1 MHYQHPSYFAK
12 EDFRHNNK
20 IFGIHQKDR
29 LHGML
34 LLGKSGS
41 GKTNLMKVLLY
52 QDIICGRGAC
62 LMDVNGDFIREIID
76 LIPEH
81 RKQDIVYL
89 DASNPKLRLGYNPL
103 KKVNYAKRALIASS
117 ILETFQKL
125 WGGQSWGIKLEY
137 ILRNS
142 LLLLLDQE
150 QATLDDIPKV
160 LLDNQFRDNCLV
172 SCKNP
177 HVIRFFK
184 VEYPK
189 YSKTDILPVLNK
201 VGSFLSI
208 PMLRKILVSNTN
220 QLSLAQL
227 MNEKKIFLVNLSKGG
242 LLGSD
247 GAHLLGSLLI
257 TAMASAG
264 FNRVH
269 LPPQN
274 RHPFIIYLDEF
285 QNFTTGSIA
294 GAISELRKFGVSF
307 VLANQ
312 YLFQLNQDIKNAVL
326 GNIGTLITFR
336 LGQQDAKYFASEFY
350 PTFQT
355 SDFTSLAHYHI
366 YLRLLIGGKISY
378 AFSAKTITIQELINH
393 KSYLFSS

>member
-1 MHYQHPSYFAK
+1 MQITYEHPSYFAK
-12 EDFRHNNK
+12 EDFRHNNR
-20 IFGIHQKDR
+20 IFGILQKDR
-29 LHGML
+29 MHGML

-62 LMDVNGDFIREIID
+62 LMDVNGDFIREIIN

-81 RKQDIVYL
+81 RKQDVVYL
-89 DASNPKLRLGYNPL
+89 DASNPKLDLGYNPL
-103 KKVNYAKRALIASS
+103 KKVSYHQRALIASS

-137 ILRNS
+137 VLRNS

-150 QATLDDIPKV
+150 HVTLDDVPKV
-160 LLDNQFRDNCLV
+160 LLNDTYRDHCLTN
-172 SCKNP
+172 CKNP

-184 VEYPK
+184 EEYPK
-189 YSKTDILPVLNK
+189 YSKTDVLPVLNK
-201 VGSFLSI
+201 AGSFLSI
-208 PMLRKILVSNTN
+208 PMLRKILVTNTN
-220 QLSLAQL
+220 QLSLSKM

-264 FNRVH
+264 FSRVH
-269 LPPQN
+269 LPSHK

-285 QNFTTGSIA
+285 
-294 GAISELRKFGVSF
+294 
-307 VLANQ
+307 
-312 YLFQLNQDIKNAVL
+312 
-326 GNIGTLITFR
+326 
-336 LGQQDAKYFASEFY
+336 
-350 PTFQT
+350 
-355 SDFTSLAHYHI
+355 
-366 YLRLLIGGKISY
+366 
-378 AFSAKTITIQELINH
+378 
-393 KSYLFSS
+393 